1 MEDSLVLVAV
11 VVCVL
16 LAAAISRRIHGTIIT
31 LLNP

>member
-1 MEDSLVLVAV
+1 MVDSLVLVAV

-16 LAAAISRRIHGTIIT
+16 LAAAISRRIQGIITT